1 MDKAELFRLMRKNF
15 VFEPTEGQLVVLH
28 HLAAFLLSGKENPVY
43 LLKGYAGTGKTTLVS
58 MLVDI
63 LPLIGLRFVLL
74 APTGRAAKV
83 LNQYSGKTAS
93 TIHRKLYQ
101 RTTMAD
107 GTIKVQRMLNRLKNT
122 VFIVDEASMISDSGS
137 ENQFA
142 TSASLLDDLMDYV
155 FEGEQCRLLLIGDQA
170 QLPPVG
176 LETSPALD
184 FSFLKAAYPITTAS
198 FELQDVM
205 RQSLDSGILSN
216 ATVLRNRLNQQLF
229 DFPVFNLQNFV
240 DVIDVPPENFED
252 LLQQAFGSHD
262 YNEAVIICRS
272 NKRANRFNQEVRY
285 RILGRDNELAAGD
298 LLMVVKNN
306 YFWLDENDQG
316 GFIAN
321 GDLAIVN
328 RIVHYE
334 ELYELHFA
342 EVEISL
348 IDYPGSPAFTVK
360 IIRDTLMAEGPS
372 LGEKEFQDF
381 VSRVEEDYQHIGSRR
396 QRWAEMKKNPY
407 FNALQVKFAYA
418 LTCHKTQGGQWPKV
432 FVDGGFLAA
441 REKPDRNDFR
451 WLYTAFTRATKN
463 LYLVNFPESVY
474 I

>member
-1 MDKAELFRLMRKNF
+1 MRKHF
-15 VFEPTEGQLVVLH
+15 VFEPTDGQLVVLR
-28 HLAAFLLSGKENPVY
+28 HLAAFLLSFKENPVY

-58 MLVDI
+58 MMVEI

-83 LNQYSGKTAS
+83 LNQYSGKAAS

-107 GTIKVQRMLNRLKNT
+107 GSVKVQRMVNKHTKT

-137 ENQFA
+137 ESQFGS
-142 TSASLLDDLMDYV
+142 SASLLDDLMEYV

-184 FSFLKAAYPITTAS
+184 FTFLKAAYPITTAS

-216 ATVLRNRLNQQLF
+216 ATVLRDRLNEQMF
-229 DFPVFNLQNFV
+229 DFPVFNIQPFK
-240 DVIDVPPENFED
+240 DVIAVAPDNFED

-285 RILGRDNELAAGD
+285 RILGRDSELAAGD
-298 LLMVVKNN
+298 LLMVVRNN

-328 RIVHYE
+328 RIIQYE
-334 ELYELHFA
+334 DLYDLHFA

-348 IDYPGSPAFTVK
+348 IDYPESPSFTVK
-360 IIRDTLMAEGPS
+360 IILDTLKVDGAS
-372 LGEKEFQDF
+372 LSEKEFQNF
-381 VSRVEEDYQHIGSRR
+381 TAKVEEDYQHIGSRR
-396 QRWAEMKKNPY
+396 QCWAEMKKNPY

-418 LTCHKTQGGQWPKV
+418 LTCHKTQGGQWPNV
-432 FVDGGFLAA
+432 FVDGGFLATK
-441 REKPDRNDFR
+441 EVPDRNDYR

-463 LYLVNFPESVY
+463 LFLVNFPETSY
-474 I
+474 ILT